1 MTRGIENLQARCT
14 RILRAH
20 VAQQSETT
28 RHAAY
33 ELGREALA
41 ADLGVVEMAAILHE
55 SISEVLAGVDR
66 KTRDL
71 RFKAFGS
78 FMLEVLSA
86 FEMAHRGARE
96 ANSTLRRV
104 GERREEDLQRIA
116 HSIHDDVG
124 QHVAFVHWALADA
137 LRSIPESARA
147 RFSAVTERLRDV
159 EERLRHLSHE
169 LRPTILDDLGL
180 DAALAMLA
188 SNVSGRSGIAVRVE
202 TGSIGRLP
210 GPIETV
216 LFRTVQ
222 EALSN
227 VVRHA
232 RASHAI
238 VRLEREPGEI
248 RCTIRDDGVGFA
260 NASGALGASGAS
272 GGAGA
277 FGAPHRGLGLLGMRE
292 RVAHVGGSVRIRTE
306 PGQGTEIF
314 VPIPLETRHAGPDRS
329 RG

>member
-1 MTRGIENLQARCT
+1 MTGETGNFQARCS
-14 RILRAH
+14 RALRAH
-20 VAQQSETT
+20 IAKQSETT
-28 RHAAY
+28 RNAAY

-41 ADLGVVEMAAILHE
+41 ADLGVVEMAAVLHE
-55 SISEVLAGVDR
+55 SISDVLLERDPNRRDR
-66 KTRDL
+66 EFAAL
-71 RFKAFGS
+71 GS
-78 FMLEVLSA
+78 FMLEVLSP

-96 ANSTLRRV
+96 ANSALRRV
-104 GERREEDLQRIA
+104 GERREEDLSRMA

-137 LRSIPESARA
+137 VRGLPESARA
-147 RFSAVTERLRDV
+147 RFAAVTERLRDV
-159 EERLRHLSHE
+159 EEALRRLSHE

-180 DAALAMLA
+180 DAALATLA
-188 SNVSGRSGIAVRVE
+188 SNVAGRSGLAVRVE
-202 TGSIGRLP
+202 ASIGRLP

-216 LFRTVQ
+216 LYRTVQ

-232 RASHAI
+232 KATHVV

-260 NASGALGASGAS
+260 NSPGAIGD
-272 GGAGA
+272 
-277 FGAPHRGLGLLGMRE
+277 APRGLGLLGIRE
-292 RVAHVGGSVRIRTE
+292 RVAHVGGSVKIRTE

-314 VPIPLETRHAGPDRS
+314 VPIPLEMPHAGSNRTS
-329 RG
+329 R

>member
-1 MTRGIENLQARCT
+1 MTRRSESLQARCT

-20 VAQQSETT
+20 VAEPSEGT

-41 ADLGVVEMAAILHE
+41 ADLGVVEMVAILHE
-55 SISEVLAGVDR
+55 SISEALAGADR
-66 KTRDL
+66 KTRD
-71 RFKAFGS
+71 RGFTAFGS
-78 FMLEVLSA
+78 FMLEVLSP

-104 GERREEDLQRIA
+104 AERREEDLQRIA

-124 QHVAFVHWALADA
+124 QHMAFVHWALADA
-137 LRSIPESARA
+137 LRSVPESERA

-202 TGSIGRLP
+202 AGSIGRLP

-232 RASHAI
+232 KASHAL

-260 NASGALGASGAS
+260 NASGVP
-272 GGAGA
+272 GA
-277 FGAPHRGLGLLGMRE
+277 FGTLGAPHRGLGLLGIQE

-314 VPIPLETRHAGPDRS
+314 VPIPLETSHAGPHRS